1 MKKHPIALLLLA
13 AAMATALCACGGPKS
28 NGSGSDDANTS
39 RADSNEL
46 AVGIAQDL
54 GDSLD
59 PYQMT
64 AAGTREILFNVYEG
78 LYKPTSSGDFVPA
91 VCCSTMALP
100 WRLLT
105 LFILSIPV
113 PLPPLTLRWQRRF
126 RMSLL

>member
-91 VCCSTMALP
+91 AGNIPKRPGADGGCS
-100 WRLLT
+100 
-105 LFILSIPV
+105 LFGIIV
-113 PLPPLTLRWQRRF
+113 RNDIH
-126 RMSLL
+126 

>member
-78 LYKPTSSGDFVPA
+78 L
-91 VCCSTMALP
+91 
-100 WRLLT
+100 
-105 LFILSIPV
+105 
-113 PLPPLTLRWQRRF
+113 
-126 RMSLL
+126 

>member
-91 VCCSTMALP
+91 ATSKDRARYFSWSLYAP
-100 WRLLT
+100 
-105 LFILSIPV
+105 IPNSIP
-113 PLPPLTLRWQRRF
+113 
-126 RMSLL
+126 SN

>member
-59 PYQMT
+59 T
-64 AAGTREILFNVYEG
+64 
-78 LYKPTSSGDFVPA
+78 
-91 VCCSTMALP
+91 
-100 WRLLT
+100 
-105 LFILSIPV
+105 
-113 PLPPLTLRWQRRF
+113 
-126 RMSLL
+126 

>member
-1 MKKHPIALLLLA
+1 MKKQNIALLLS
-13 AAMATALCACGGPKS
+13 AAMMVTALSACGGPKS

-39 RADSNEL
+39 RADNNEI

-78 LYKPTSSGDFVPA
+78 LYKPTSSGDFAPA
-91 VCCSTMALP
+91 
-100 WRLLT
+100 
-105 LFILSIPV
+105 
-113 PLPPLTLRWQRRF
+113 
-126 RMSLL
+126 